1 MTLPALSRRDLM
13 RLTVLGSAGAVSA
26 CASTGSVTT
35 PSPSPASPDERRWGA
50 FIPSVTPAQ
59 GATRTPLQQL
69 TNLAG
74 TAPRYVHRF
83 CALGDPV
90 PVGDLD
96 AVVAFGATPL
106 LTLEP
111 WKPDGGTGQPEFAL
125 SHIASGAF
133 DTEFTRWGTQL
144 ASWGKPVLVRF
155 AQEMNGTWYPWAV
168 GVNGNTAADY
178 RAAWAR
184 MRSVITDRHSD
195 NVRFVWAPN
204 ALTLGTNPFG
214 ECYPGRDQIDVLG
227 LDGYNWGEAPGHHWQ
242 PAADLFV
249 PSLETL
255 RALDATHPI
264 LLTEVG
270 CADGLTAQDKAS
282 WIRDF
287 FSIVDN
293 QSRVEGFVWF
303 QMDKERDWR
312 FNSTTASTAA
322 FRAGV
327 AGW

>member
-1 MTLPALSRRDLM
+1 M
-13 RLTVLGSAGAVSA
+13 
-26 CASTGSVTT
+26 
-35 PSPSPASPDERRWGA
+35 
-50 FIPSVTPAQ
+50 
-59 GATRTPLQQL
+59 
-69 TNLAG
+69 
-74 TAPRYVHRF
+74 
-83 CALGDPV
+83 
-90 PVGDLD
+90 
-96 AVVAFGATPL
+96 
-106 LTLEP
+106 
-111 WKPDGGTGQPEFAL
+111 
-125 SHIASGAF
+125 
-133 DTEFTRWGTQL
+133 
-144 ASWGKPVLVRF
+144 
-155 AQEMNGTWYPWAV
+155 
-168 GVNGNTAADY
+168 
-178 RAAWAR
+178 
-184 MRSVITDRHSD
+184 
-195 NVRFVWAPN
+195 
-204 ALTLGTNPFG
+204 
-214 ECYPGRDQIDVLG
+214 LG